1 MKALGAEALVGGRGA
16 VARGRAAVDA
26 AIEQSRDFLLV
37 MRERVGAVHAAG
49 GTLREA
55 FEATHQTLAPRY
67 GRWPIFEHCLPF
79 NVQRLW
85 DELDGVDWPRI
96 WTAERDREVWEA
108 LQG

>member
-1 MKALGAEALVGGRGA
+1 

-26 AIEQSRDFLLV
+26 AVEQSRQFLLV
-37 MRERVGAVHAAG
+37 MRERVGGVHAAG
-49 GTLREA
+49 GTLKQA
-55 FEATHQTLAPRY
+55 FEATHQALEPTY

-96 WTAERDREVWEA
+96 WTAERDQEVWNA
-108 LQG
+108 LQD

>member
-1 MKALGAEALVGGRGA
+1 VKAFGAEVLVGGRGA
-16 VARGRAAVDA
+16 VPRGREAVDG
-26 AIEQSRDFLLV
+26 AIEQTRDFLLV
-37 MRERVGAVHAAG
+37 MRAKVGAVHARS

-55 FEATHQTLAPRY
+55 FDATHEALAPKF

-85 DELDGVDWPRI
+85 DELDGIDWPRI
-96 WTAERDREVWEA
+96 WMAQRDREVWDR